1 MTDAKKALRVLL
13 DKVLQERRY
22 EPSEI
27 KIQEMP
33 SGGQNYTS
41 ALFLI
46 SICLPEKELKLFAKV
61 ANIGKELRDIMQ
73 ADWLY
78 GTERFVY
85 TRLMHLYN
93 ELQKDLKDEYRYV
106 FPEFYGIS
114 EETGKETVIM
124 ENLVESGYEEYDRF
138 KSLDWDHGRIELE
151 CAHLFWETRSL
162 HLDHMFHRY
171 TELFHFYHTLNT
183 AVTED
188 VGLGDYP

>member
-138 KSLDWDHGRIELE
+138 KSLDWDHGRIGVETLAKFHALSFALE
-151 CAHLFWETRSL
+151 R
-162 HLDHMFHRY
+162 
-171 TELFHFYHTLNT
+171 
-183 AVTED
+183 
-188 VGLGDYP
+188 GDAPCHVE